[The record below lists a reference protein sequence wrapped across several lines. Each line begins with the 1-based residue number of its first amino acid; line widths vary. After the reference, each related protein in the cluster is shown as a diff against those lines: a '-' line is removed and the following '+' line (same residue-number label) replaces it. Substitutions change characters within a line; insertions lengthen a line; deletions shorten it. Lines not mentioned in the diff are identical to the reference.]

1 MSRQKQELS
10 DILNKLELTQQD
22 RMDLEYYIKYGA
34 DVATI
39 IEFRDKINK
48 LEQTVERIIKEINIV
63 ELEAK
68 INKLEQI
75 IEQIT
80 INE

>member
-39 IEFRDKINK
+39 
-48 LEQTVERIIKEINIV
+48 V
-63 ELEAK
+63 ELKDK

-80 INE
+80 IDE